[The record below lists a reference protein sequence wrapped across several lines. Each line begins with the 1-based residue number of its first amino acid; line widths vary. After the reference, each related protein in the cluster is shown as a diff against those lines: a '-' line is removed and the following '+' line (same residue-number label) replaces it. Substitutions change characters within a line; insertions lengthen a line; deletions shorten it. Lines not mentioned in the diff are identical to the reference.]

1 MDNMKD
7 LVYNVEL
14 ETYNKVLNLANEQ
27 GYAVEI
33 IEGVLLDSALIYNS
47 DIKFGR
53 SYPRKYIIFQDHYLN
68 EWSSKLVMTL
78 TDNEELAEQFM
89 RDLKQDE
96 IDREI
101 EEQEFLKKIKKN

>member
-1 MDNMKD
+1 MKD
-7 LVYNVEL
+7 LVYDVEL

-27 GYAVEI
+27 GYTVEI
-33 IEGVLLDSALIYNS
+33 IGGVLLDSALIYNS

-53 SYPRKYIIFQDHYLN
+53 SYPRKYIIFQDQYLN

-78 TDNEELAEQFM
+78 TNNEELAEQFM

-96 IDREI
+96 TDREV
-101 EEQEFLKKIKKN
+101 EEQKFLEKFNKNY